1 MRPHWNLLSDES
13 IDKIIRDARVLLEKV
28 GVGVEDPYVIEL
40 LSGHGARIGSKG
52 ARAYIP
58 GDLVDLSLKTAPS
71 HVVLYDRDL
80 NESARLEG
88 KRCHFVPG
96 SAALRIHDPKDGIRE
111 GKRSDLDR
119 LATLVEN
126 TEVFPVQSTSLVPAD
141 VPKEVAD
148 RVRLF
153 HALMGS
159 RKPIVTG
166 TFSEDGFDPMVRML
180 EAVRGGMDRLKEY
193 PLAVFDCCPTPPLQ
207 WSRLTSDVLVRC
219 TRLGIPATLIP
230 MPLAGATGPATL
242 HGCLVQI
249 AAEALSGI
257 VIHQC
262 AGPGSPV
269 IWGGCPTSFDMRH
282 GTTPTGAPETV
293 LLNAASMEIAQRL
306 GFPGHGYLGL
316 SDATVPD
323 MQAGFE
329 SCLGAL
335 SAVLSGMNLAAGPG
349 LLRFVGCLSLEKL
362 LFDAEICKA
371 AQRFGRGIDI
381 HDDEDKAALFS
392 EAVSGKGFLGLKHTR
407 RHHRKELTMPGPL
420 VDRTGGEVMSDAF
433 DRCRD
438 DVDRMLEKAE
448 PAPLPKETARALE
461 EILEAEF
468 KPYR

>member
-1 MRPHWNLLSDES
+1 MRPHWNLLSKES
-13 IDKIIRDARVLLEKV
+13 IDKIILDARVVLERV
-28 GVGVEDPYVIEL
+28 GVGIEDPEILEI
-40 LSGHGARIGSKG
+40 LSGHGARIDAGG
-52 ARAYIP
+52 TRAFIL
-58 GDLVDLSLKTAPS
+58 GDLVDRCLGTAPS
-71 HVVLYDRDL
+71 RVVLYDRDL
-80 NESARLEG
+80 NEAARLEG
-88 KRCHFVPG
+88 DMCHFVPG
-96 SAALRIHDPKDGIRE
+96 SAALRLHDPEEGIRE
-111 GKRSDLDR
+111 GRRSDLDR
-119 LATLVEN
+119 LATLVES

-153 HALMGS
+153 HALKGS

-180 EAVRGGMDRLKEY
+180 EAVRGDMERLRKY
-193 PLAVFDCCPTPPLQ
+193 PFAVFDCCPTPPLQ

-219 TRLGIPATLIP
+219 ARLGIPATLIP

-293 LLNAASMEIAQRL
+293 LLNAASMELARHIGL
-306 GFPGHGYLGL
+306 PGHGYLGL
-316 SDATVPD
+316 SDATMPD

-329 SCLGAL
+329 TCLGAM
-335 SAVLSGMNLAAGPG
+335 SAVLSGMNLAAGAG

-371 AQRFGRGIDI
+371 AHRFGRGIDI
-381 HDDEDKAALFS
+381 HDDEDKVALFS

-407 RHHRKELTMPGPL
+407 RHYRQELTMPGPL
-420 VDRTGGEVMSDAF
+420 VDRTGGEVISDAF
-433 DRCRD
+433 DRCGD
-438 DVDRMLEKAE
+438 EVDRILASSDPVPFSAE
-448 PAPLPKETARALE
+448 ANHALD

-468 KPYR
+468 KPYL